1 MPTARLWWCV
11 ARKRG
16 RPKAVKA
23 YSPRKIL
30 LASDGSDDAAFAAT
44 AAVDLSKRTR
54 AELHV
59 VHARRPLPR
68 DAYPTLVPERYQAPY
83 EHGARK
89 ILEEQVGR
97 IEQAGGTVAEAHL
110 REGRPADAILDLGE
124 RIGADLIVVGSRG
137 LGASEAPLGGKRL
150 RERRPS
156 CQASGSG
163 SARWGW
169 AVVARS
175 GSNWRRSLRRCS

>member
-1 MPTARLWWCV
+1 
-11 ARKRG
+11 
-16 RPKAVKA
+16 VKE

-30 LASDGSDDAAFAAT
+30 LASDGSGDAAFAAT

-54 AELHV
+54 AELHL
-59 VHARRPLPR
+59 VHARRALPR

-97 IEQAGGTVAEAHL
+97 IEQAGGGTVAEAYL
-110 REGRPADAILDLGE
+110 VLGRPADAILDLGE